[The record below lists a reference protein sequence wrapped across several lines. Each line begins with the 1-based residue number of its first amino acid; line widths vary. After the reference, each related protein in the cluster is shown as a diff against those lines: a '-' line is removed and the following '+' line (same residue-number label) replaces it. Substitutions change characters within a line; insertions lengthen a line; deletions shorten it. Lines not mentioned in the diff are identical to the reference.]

1 MGISIRVH
9 WVSHSL
15 CSTRTFSKF
24 ITSHRQVS
32 RVSFRAPT
40 LHLTTTTAVAG
51 ATAQWGSNSGSSDTT
66 TTQSVTRTTHH
77 PQAHAYDSP
86 LSLSLSLSPSPTPA
100 PCAALLRQRSMRFL
114 ADRQVQ
120 LFAPKKMC
128 NVPRATIFNKCAPQK
143 LVLAVAAAST
153 LMQEL

>member
-15 CSTRTFSKF
+15 CLTRTFSKF

-40 LHLTTTTAVAG
+40 LHLTTTTAAAG

-86 LSLSLSLSPSPTPA
+86 LLLRFSSSPTPT

-143 LVLAVAAAST
+143 LVLAVAAASM

>member
-40 LHLTTTTAVAG
+40 LHLTTTTAVAA
-51 ATAQWGSNSGSSDTT
+51 ATTQWGSNSGSSDTT
-66 TTQSVTRTTHH
+66 TTQSVTRSTPTYRHTPTTA
-77 PQAHAYDSP
+77 PFTLS
-86 LSLSLSLSPSPTPA
+86 SLSLSFPLQLQLPLPPCCDSVQCAFWPPA
-100 PCAALLRQRSMRFL
+100 KWNFLHLR
-114 ADRQVQ
+114 
-120 LFAPKKMC
+120 
-128 NVPRATIFNKCAPQK
+128 KCATFSGPQFLISAHPK
-143 LVLAVAAAST
+143 SWCWLWLR
-153 LMQEL
+153 LQR